1 MFVICTVYAY
11 IKLATVPLDTLLS
24 FQNFYNLGHNIL
36 RLFDV
41 SQIFFFTARETNRYY

>member
-11 IKLATVPLDTLLS
+11 IKLATVPLVTLLS
-24 FQNFYNLGHNIL
+24 FQNFYNLDHNIL

-41 SQIFFFTARETNRYY
+41 LQNFSFTTRETNRYY